1 MKIVVPVDP
10 DIVNSKLVALNID
23 NQPVMDFKGE
33 VYGSSEKKLVLE
45 VGGLYGRGM
54 HVMELLTEKGVYKR
68 YAFSL

>member
-1 MKIVVPVDP
+1 
-10 DIVNSKLVALNID
+10 
-23 NQPVMDFKGE
+23 MDFKGE